1 VGNRLLGAVTC
12 RSILRTRAAPALPLS
27 WSTGSNRL
35 QAESFLML
43 EACEIQNIN
52 NSLGRGDIGLGY
64 VLSKK
69 DPFASGTAPAPTRKH
84 RLA

>member
-1 VGNRLLGAVTC
+1 
-12 RSILRTRAAPALPLS
+12 
-27 WSTGSNRL
+27 
-35 QAESFLML
+35 ML

-69 DPFASGTAPAPTRKH
+69 NPLASGTAPAPTRKH